1 MLMSIF
7 YVSDIAEDVS
17 DLDVEIILGVAQ
29 VKNRRLDVTGM
40 LAVGDGHFAQ
50 ILEGRIDV
58 VSLLFE
64 RIQADR
70 RHASVRVLS
79 QESIVTRRFARWSM
93 RLVNITDL
101 SDELRLLHRK
111 GINCGE
117 RVRHLVQVLMPEPH
131 KFGQSSACYEDGIRS
146 RRSTDSRL

>member
-7 YVSDIAEDVS
+7 YVSEIAEDVS

-29 VKNRRLDVTGM
+29 VNNRRLDVTGM

-58 VSLLFE
+58 ISLLFE

-79 QESIVTRRFARWSM
+79 QEPIVMRRFARWSM

-101 SDELRLLHRK
+101 SDELRLLHREGTK
-111 GINCGE
+111 GGE
-117 RVRHLVQVLMPEPH
+117 RVRQLVQALMPESQRV
-131 KFGQSSACYEDGIRS
+131 GLSTACYEAGFRS
-146 RRSTDSRL
+146 RRSTDGRL